1 MGRKERGRGELCYTR
16 IDILGYV
23 PLLTNDRERERE
35 DGERGGWGWG
45 ALLHKDLCSRPCDS
59 SYELQREDGEERD
72 AAGETAVTFIL
83 VFINLL
89 Y

>member
-1 MGRKERGRGELCYTR
+1 MCLFLQTTERGRERTGREGGE
-16 IDILGYV
+16 
-23 PLLTNDRERERE
+23 
-35 DGERGGWGWG
+35 GGG

>member
-1 MGRKERGRGELCYTR
+1 MGE
-16 IDILGYV
+16 
-23 PLLTNDRERERE
+23 
-35 DGERGGWGWG
+35 GGG